1 MSREKSEVTKNRT
14 NSEVS
19 YLIDPED
26 KIEKLRIVGNHLKLV
41 LIIGILIIALA
52 ILNFIETIL
61 S

>member
-19 YLIDPED
+19 YLMDPED

-41 LIIGILIIALA
+41 LIIGILIIAIIVATLVD
-52 ILNFIETIL
+52 
-61 S
+61 